1 MAGDGQAGGWHGQ
14 PFNESATVSGPPTID
29 SDRVTRPLSN
39 PSRDPSRDHV
49 MSVAS
54 DEARQ
59 VISHEAGEH
68 ENVHVFMSRVP
79 STPQNEST
87 DEPQVD
93 STRRGTTLTR
103 GPEGPCAT
111 IGMRT

>member
-1 MAGDGQAGGWHGQ
+1 MAGGGEAGGWQGQ
-14 PFNESATVSGPPTID
+14 LTNDQATVSGPPPID

-54 DEARQ
+54 DEARHE
-59 VISHEAGEH
+59 ISHEAGEH
-68 ENVHVFMSRVP
+68 ESVHVCMDRVP
-79 STPQNEST
+79 STRNEST

-93 STRRGTTLTR
+93 STRRGTTLTAR
-103 GPEGPCAT
+103 GPSDP
-111 IGMRT
+111 I